1 LFGTT
6 ILGNLQLIN
15 YLGKSSHLTSFH
27 IFKWVGFHQPLKVR
41 EGYSVFVVRGAFPKP
56 GAPEVILQIRSH
68 DTKSNATRCDL
79 EQDHKK
85 LLEAIQGGEMALT
98 VAVLENF

>member
-1 LFGTT
+1 M
-6 ILGNLQLIN
+6 IQLDKIPYFSN
-15 YLGKSSHLTSFH
+15 GLASTKL
-27 IFKWVGFHQPLKVR
+27 VKVR

-68 DTKSNATRCDL
+68 DTKSNANRCDL

-85 LLEAIQGGEMALT
+85 LLEAIQGGERALT
-98 VAVLENF
+98 VAVLENFWRLWHPNFSLLLLC